1 MLAALYRLMA
11 LAAARNAAT
20 HAGVFAAPDPAWQE
34 YGGGRKLFVEASARI
49 VPKTR

>member
-1 MLAALYRLMA
+1 LRPFIVWWHWS
-11 LAAARNAAT
+11 RQRSAAT

-34 YGGGRKLFVEASARI
+34 YGGGRKLFIEASARI